1 MDFVTIS
8 IENYNEVLKLLK
20 EADEAQRV
28 NVYSKNRIK
37 KAIELLKK

>member
-8 IENYNEVLKLLK
+8 IENYNDVLKLLK